1 MDRTISIEKYKEL
14 KGKPYTDMDTATSG
28 ELIVECEYCTNFK
41 THASSYKSTESLNYA
56 IEDHVR
62 VCKKN
67 LVYDIEDAKYS
78 VFQIKGELK
87 DNRGKIIVE
96 CVTSREAFNQFF
108 EALYG
113 KDTPEGAYFT
123 IGSYKMSLEK
133 VEK

>member
-14 KGKPYTDMDTATSG
+14 KGKQSMDTATSG
-28 ELIVECEYCTNFK
+28 TLFVECRHCTDFR
-41 THASSYKSTESLNYA
+41 ADVGSYKSTESLDHI

-67 LVYDIEDAKYS
+67 LVYDIGDAEYN